1 MAPRINAW
9 APTQKTQAIPTHP
22 GEARTQGGLPQIH
35 PGSAVKVIDSVC
47 LGTFFG
53 SRSKSIRDSPGNFS
67 SQNGITA
74 PPNENPGLYVIHRG
88 FSWPNKGSI
97 DQRIS
102 ITPLR
107 SMKNGRSDR
116 SSSRKLARLLLNW
129 CGVLLPVMRP
139 QKCRIFR
146 IKNPYRYLV

>member
-22 GEARTQGGLPQIH
+22 GEARTQGGLPRIH

-47 LGTFFG
+47 LVTFFVAVVPKV
-53 SRSKSIRDSPGNFS
+53 S
-67 SQNGITA
+67 GIPQGIFHPKME
-74 PPNENPGLYVIHRG
+74 PPPDENPGLYVIHRG

-116 SSSRKLARLLLNW
+116 SSPRKLARPLLNW